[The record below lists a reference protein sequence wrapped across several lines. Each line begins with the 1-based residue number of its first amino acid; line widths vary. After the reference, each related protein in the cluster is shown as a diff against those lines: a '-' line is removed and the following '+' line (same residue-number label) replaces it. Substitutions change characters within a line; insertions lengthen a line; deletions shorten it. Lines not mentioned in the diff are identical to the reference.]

1 MDRVYTAEARAY
13 GARTGAVVSS
23 DERLDLELSRPV
35 EMGGDGGPGT
45 NPEQLFA
52 AGYAACFHSA
62 MRFSLRD
69 LGLSPRDLEGSHVTA
84 RVHFL
89 KEPPADF
96 GLAVE
101 LEFTAPGLDRDKARA
116 LMERTHRIC
125 PYSRA
130 TAGNVDVQLLV
141 ADPAPRSVGS
151 G

>member
-1 MDRVYTAEARAY
+1 MKKVYTAEATAY

-23 DERLDLELSRPV
+23 DERLDLELSRPR

-62 MRFSLRD
+62 LRFGVAD
-69 LGLSPRDLEGSHVTA
+69 LGLPPSALQGSHLTA
-84 RVHFL
+84 LVHFL
-89 KEPPADF
+89 KGAPTEF

-101 LEFTAPGLDRDKARA
+101 LELTAPGMQRDQAMA
-116 LMERTHRIC
+116 VMEKTHRIC

-130 TAGNVDVQLLV
+130 TAGNVDVELRV
-141 ADPAPRSVGS
+141 AERAPAD
-151 G
+151 